1 MIVPKVL
8 AVLELKVLIVVYG
21 PRAAPLYGSSDTT
34 RHACVSHIGGRFANG
49 QGPDEDGG
57 DDNDHEDICS
67 PDADGLSLSA
77 VPAVDQYSNSDERMG

>member
-21 PRAAPLYGSSDTT
+21 PRAAHLYGSSGTT
-34 RHACVSHIGGRFANG
+34 RHACVSHIGGRTANG

-67 PDADGLSLSA
+67 PDADGLSA
-77 VPAVDQYSNSDERMG
+77 VPAEDQYSNSDERMG